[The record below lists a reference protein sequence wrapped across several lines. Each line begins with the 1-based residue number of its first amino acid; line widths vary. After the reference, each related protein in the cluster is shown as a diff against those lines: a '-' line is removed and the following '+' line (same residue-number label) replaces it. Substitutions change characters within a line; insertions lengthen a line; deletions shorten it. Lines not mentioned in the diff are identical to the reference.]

1 MGLDITA
8 YARPAGASEREQFHY
23 WSKHHV
29 LLHWCEALNIER
41 GGARWNEP
49 GQSIDLTS
57 ADLDRLEAAVLKG
70 ELLDDYHGDYWQAHD
85 LAFIAKARVALA
97 AGMTVEIVASW

>member
-8 YARPAGASEREQFHY
+8 YARPAGTSEGEQFHN
-23 WSKHHV
+23 WRKHHV
-29 LLHWCEALNIER
+29 FLHWCEALDIER
-41 GGARWNEP
+41 GGPPWNEP

-57 ADLDRLEAAVLKG
+57 ADLDRLEAAVLRG
-70 ELLDDYHGDYWQAHD
+70 ELLDDYHGNYWQAHD

-97 AGMTVEIVASW
+97 AGMIIEIVAS